1 MQLRRP
7 VKRADDKEIWE
18 GKKPEGNFVFP
29 SGQFSTS
36 AIERLHPRLTPDPC
50 PGSSGVEQWIE
61 NPRVGG
67 SIPPPGTI
75 FTSKYN
81 RLAIAQFL
89 LPALHTHRTV
99 FRVLV
104 GTLGR

>member
-18 GKKPEGNFVFP
+18 GKKPEGKFAFP
-29 SGQFSTS
+29 SGQYSTS
-36 AIERLHPRLTPDPC
+36 AIERLHPRQTPDPC

-75 FTSKYN
+75 KFREADSD
-81 RLAIAQFL
+81 AIGLFL
-89 LPALHTHRTV
+89 CLMKGYV
-99 FRVLV
+99 VV
-104 GTLGR
+104 D

>member
-1 MQLRRP
+1 MQLRRL

-18 GKKPEGNFVFP
+18 GKKPEGKFVFP
-29 SGQFSTS
+29 SGQYSTS

-67 SIPPPGTI
+67 SIPPLGTI
-75 FTSKYN
+75 FTN
-81 RLAIAQFL
+81 NNNDLAERNA
-89 LPALHTHRTV
+89 R
-99 FRVLV
+99 
-104 GTLGR
+104 